1 MLNFIKPYPAVFEKT
16 DNNQFGVFFPDI
28 PGCISAGSTF
38 KEAYKNAV
46 EALTLHLSSMIEDKE
61 DIPTVD
67 IDNAQVKAKG
77 DLLVMLE
84 PDRLLLSKLVKGK
97 AKRISATIDEYV
109 LDLSDKKLKEKNLN
123 RSKIIEKVL
132 LGIATNT
139 IPLELILNDTI
150 NVKYI
155 NS

>member
-1 MLNFIKPYPAVFEKT
+1 MLNFIKPYPAIFEKT
-16 DNNQFGVFFPDI
+16 ENNEFGVFFPDI
-28 PGCISAGSTF
+28 LGCISAGATF
-38 KEAYKNAV
+38 EEAYKNAV
-46 EALTLHLSSMIEDKE
+46 EALTLHLSSMIEDNE
-61 DIPTVD
+61 DVPTID
-67 IDNAQVKAKG
+67 IDNAQIEAKG

-97 AKRISATIDEYV
+97 AKRISATIDEYI

-139 IPLELILNDTI
+139 IPLELIFDDANRI
-150 NVKYI
+150 NYMRP
-155 NS
+155 